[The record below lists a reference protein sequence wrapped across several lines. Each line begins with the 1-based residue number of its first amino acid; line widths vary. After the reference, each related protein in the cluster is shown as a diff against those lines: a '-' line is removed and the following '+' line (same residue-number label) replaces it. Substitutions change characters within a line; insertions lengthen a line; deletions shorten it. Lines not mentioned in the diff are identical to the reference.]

1 MEIFKSSIFEERF
14 VGTLGADPNG
24 ERERETERDREEEE
38 EKKKK
43 GVESDYLLLC
53 TFIFA
58 FMFSNPHL
66 DGAKLEQVGS

>member
-1 MEIFKSSIFEERF
+1 MRVYGIKIKSSIFEERF

-24 ERERETERDREEEE
+24 EREREREE

-66 DGAKLEQVGS
+66 DGAKLERVGS

>member
-1 MEIFKSSIFEERF
+1 MRVYGIKIKSSIFEERF

-24 ERERETERDREEEE
+24 EREREREE